1 MHKWEGDAGM
11 PYDRHTPLHLTAA
24 SGNLEIA
31 RFLVEK
37 CGATLQR
44 DRFGLLPINDAV
56 ENGHKE
62 MRRFP
67 QSHKLNETQVTK
79 LKRVESEVGCGSHP
93 ELDQK
98 EELLGAVFELVVK
111 EGVFSYTTVH
121 SEVQYCFKELGI
133 HPIYVEHF
141 APYQVAKHVHS
152 LVAAKGVACA
162 TDNMRRILFVF
173 TSGKTIFSRQLIA
186 LIPQKL
192 KYAQGI
198 KLLSI

>member
-1 MHKWEGDAGM
+1 
-11 PYDRHTPLHLTAA
+11 
-24 SGNLEIA
+24 
-31 RFLVEK
+31 
-37 CGATLQR
+37 
-44 DRFGLLPINDAV
+44 LLPINDAV

-121 SEVQYCFKELGI
+121 SEAQYFFQRAWY
-133 HPIYVEHF
+133 P
-141 APYQVAKHVHS
+141 P
-152 LVAAKGVACA
+152 
-162 TDNMRRILFVF
+162 N
-173 TSGKTIFSRQLIA
+173 IF
-186 LIPQKL
+186 
-192 KYAQGI
+192 
-198 KLLSI
+198 